1 MLFPQQ
7 ELNNNNVETYTQTLD
22 AGGECEYITGFN
34 RWGASVMKLG
44 SPPFVGWRRLI
55 SAIAIIVGC
64 LFAPAYCQTPDVA
77 LLLQQTPAKGGVMT
91 PIAGVYHFELN
102 SEVTLTAVPKPG
114 YQFVYWLGDVSDPAA
129 TNTIVYLDKPKVII
143 AVFEQSEY
151 GVLAAEE
158 GMPGGGGGGGGL
170 VTTVANYGQT
180 GGISGGWRRRG
191 KPENKQVCIFER
203 NRSDTRTRHGCIVSS
218 G

>member
-1 MLFPQQ
+1 VIKF
-7 ELNNNNVETYTQTLD
+7 
-22 AGGECEYITGFN
+22 GGPT
-34 RWGASVMKLG
+34 
-44 SPPFVGWRRLI
+44 FVGCKGLI

-64 LFAPAYCQTPDVA
+64 LFAPAYCQTSDVA

-91 PIAGVYHFELN
+91 PIAGVYHFKLN

-129 TNTIVYLDKPKVII
+129 TNTIVYLDKTKIII

-151 GVLAAEE
+151 GALAAEE
-158 GMPGGGGGGGGL
+158 GMPGGGGGGGSGL

-180 GGISGGWRRRG
+180 GGMSGGAGGVKPKIRQPVYSKGTEVIPEPATGVLLVLGSLFAFTRRG
-191 KPENKQVCIFER
+191 AKSK
-203 NRSDTRTRHGCIVSS
+203 SS
-218 G
+218 S

>member
-1 MLFPQQ
+1 
-7 ELNNNNVETYTQTLD
+7 
-22 AGGECEYITGFN
+22 
-34 RWGASVMKLG
+34 MKPG

-55 SAIAIIVGC
+55 SAIAIIVGW
-64 LFAPAYCQTPDVA
+64 LFAPAYCQTSDVA

-91 PIAGVYHFELN
+91 PTAGVYHFELN

-129 TNTIVYLDKPKVII
+129 TNTIVYLDKPKIII

-151 GVLAAEE
+151 GVLAGED
-158 GMPGGGGGGGGL
+158 GLPGSGGGGGGGGL

-180 GGISGGWRRRG
+180 SGISGGGGGVKPKLRKPVYPKTNEVIPEPATGVLLVLGSLFAFIRRG
-191 KPENKQVCIFER
+191 AKNRLLIKPMTTGICRNKLRFGSRVF
-203 NRSDTRTRHGCIVSS
+203 SAV
-218 G
+218 

>member
-1 MLFPQQ
+1 VIKF
-7 ELNNNNVETYTQTLD
+7 
-22 AGGECEYITGFN
+22 GGPT
-34 RWGASVMKLG
+34 
-44 SPPFVGWRRLI
+44 FVGCKGLI

-64 LFAPAYCQTPDVA
+64 LFAPAYCQTSDVA

-91 PIAGVYHFELN
+91 PIAGVYHFKLN

-129 TNTIVYLDKPKVII
+129 TNTIVYLDKTKIII

-151 GVLAAEE
+151 GALAAEE
-158 GMPGGGGGGGGL
+158 GMPGGGGGGGSGL

-180 GGISGGWRRRG
+180 GGMSGGAGGVKPKIRQPVYSKGTEVIPEPATGVLLVLGSLFAFTRRG
-191 KPENKQVCIFER
+191 AK
-203 NRSDTRTRHGCIVSS
+203 NRH
-218 G
+218 